1 MEGILGLIVGIVVI
15 TLALF
20 IAVSWILFPIWIYSL
35 NENVKDIKQ
44 LMLKKEKVNESVS

>member
-20 IAVSWILFPIWIYSL
+20 IAVSWILFPIWIYSI
-35 NENVKDIKQ
+35 NNNVREIKE
-44 LMLKKEKVNESVS
+44 LMLKKNGEKK